1 MSADTPL
8 SSCES
13 DDRRKALHA
22 TPFEHPIV
30 AKEKVTLA
38 LTRLVMSLPRFIVRD
53 ANTGD
58 VILRTTT
65 FHKSLGS
72 KGEGH
77 LGAPKTW
84 AMSAT
89 MTSASGAFVCKMFPV
104 TMVFTISPGFVF
116 RNDCKQLFLTRRTL
130 SSASST

>member
-1 MSADTPL
+1 MSADTPPSL
-8 SSCES
+8 HEF
-13 DDRRKALHA
+13 DIRRKAIHA

-30 AKEKVTLA
+30 AKQKVTIA
-38 LTRLVMSLPRFIVRD
+38 LTRLVMSLPRFVVRD

-58 VILRTTT
+58 VILRTKT

-72 KGEGH
+72 KGEGN

-84 AMSAT
+84 AMSST
-89 MTSASGAFVCKMFPV
+89 MTNASGMLVCEMYPV
-104 TMVFTISPGFVF
+104 TMILTFSPGFVF
-116 RNDCKQLFLTRRTL
+116 RNACKQLFLTRRTL